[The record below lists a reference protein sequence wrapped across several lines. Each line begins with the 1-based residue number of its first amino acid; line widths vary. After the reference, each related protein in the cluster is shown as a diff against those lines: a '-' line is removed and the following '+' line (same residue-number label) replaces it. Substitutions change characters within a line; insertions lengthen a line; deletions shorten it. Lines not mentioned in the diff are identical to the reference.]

1 MMSLIITIVIFLLL
15 ILVVVWVPFLGQE
28 HVQGVGKENNVRD
41 ETNVELYHEHKA
53 EIERDYQ
60 QGRIDDE
67 SHEYLIAELEKSLV
81 RDIADNKNAAAEF
94 DERQKRFSIAWPIAI
109 SLFVLVFSFALYNQ
123 TGSFAKLN
131 EHPQAINAK
140 GGHEQLDESQ
150 QMIVRV
156 QKLQQQTQAQPENS
170 EAWYSLGMGLVGVGD
185 FDGAID
191 AFNQVMR
198 IEGEVADVYGAIAQ
212 AEYYKHEQNL
222 TPDVQTYIDK
232 ALAIDPLDPST
243 NILLGMH
250 NFVSQNYQNAID
262 YWQKVVNS
270 GRETVNVSA
279 LKEAIQEANNRL
291 SMTGPMQGQ
300 SNGAG
305 ESQEAALTGPQI
317 QVSVSLSDDVFAA
330 LSEGEDKTVF
340 IYATPVDGSRMPVA
354 AVKMQ
359 ASDLPVTVVLNDARA
374 MTPQAKLSD
383 IELTHIYAIVSKE
396 GGAGIKPGD
405 FKAES
410 LGVNVMTK
418 DVVELVVDSLV
429 E

>member
-15 ILVVVWVPFLGQE
+15 ILVVVWVPFLRQE
-28 HVQGVGKENNVRD
+28 NVQGVGKENNVRD

-67 SHEYLIAELEKSLV
+67 SYEYLIAELEKSLV

-94 DERQKRFSIAWPIAI
+94 DERQKRFSVAWPVVI
-109 SLFVLVFSFALYNQ
+109 SLFVLVFSFALYNK
-123 TGSFAKLN
+123 TGSFAKLT
-131 EHPQAINAK
+131 EHPQATTAK

-191 AFNQVMR
+191 AFNQVLR

-222 TPDVQTYIDK
+222 TPHVQSYIDK
-232 ALAIDPLDPST
+232 ALAIDPQDPST

-250 NFVSQNYQNAID
+250 NFVSQNYQSAID
-262 YWQKVVNS
+262 YWQKVVDS
-270 GRETVNVSA
+270 GRETVNVAA

-291 SMTGPMQGQ
+291 SMTGPMQG
-300 SNGAG
+300 
-305 ESQEAALTGPQI
+305 SQQGVEAEASGPQI
-317 QVSVSLSDDVFAA
+317 QVAVSLSDDVYAQ

-359 ASDLPVTVVLNDARA
+359 ASDLPVKVILNDARA

-418 DVVELVVDSLV
+418 DVVELVVDSIV